1 MIQRRRLTSLGGV
14 LGIVSVFA
22 IGGCDGGLDRT
33 DLEPRH
39 VATYACALARD
50 IDQPATDWNP
60 TPGESEFDDEFN
72 SAMSAV
78 DLLGSASG
86 TPLAGYADLMHPD
99 LTRALTE
106 LDMET
111 VDSELSSLQAACED
125 EGLPTEKA
133 DTSPTGRVSF
143 ACNLIADV
151 NDADGSPREWFDAIG
166 TDTPSEKGLIL
177 TKLFGATSLTGGA
190 LGAEPP
196 GHKDLADAA
205 HAILG
210 AIADA
215 DDEATEEG
223 IRDFHTACQE
233 Q

>member
-1 MIQRRRLTSLGGV
+1 DGIAHRGLHGRLERNGLGPRP
-14 LGIVSVFA
+14 LPA
-22 IGGCDGGLDRT
+22 HALA
-33 DLEPRH
+33 LPRH
-39 VATYACALARD
+39 YE
-50 IDQPATDWNP
+50 QPPTDWHP

-106 LDMET
+106 LDTET

-133 DTSPTGRVSF
+133 DTSPTGRISF
-143 ACNLIADV
+143 ACNLSADV

-215 DDEATEEG
+215 DDEA
-223 IRDFHTACQE
+223 
-233 Q
+233 